1 MREKIPKTESP
12 SKRQFKDNET
22 AEDVREKAMVR
33 LKRPRNAIQTKEEL
47 LQNVIESLVD
57 FLREKTAADREIK
70 EIEVTCK
77 TTGTGKSTAND
88 ESYVDSAATTE

>member
-22 AEDVREKAMVR
+22 AEDVREKAMVC

-70 EIEVTCK
+70 QQ
-77 TTGTGKSTAND
+77 KSKLRAKQQ
-88 ESYVDSAATTE
+88 EQEGQQQMMKAMMI

>member
-22 AEDVREKAMVR
+22 AEDVREKAMVC

-57 FLREKTAADREIK
+57 FLREKTAA
-70 EIEVTCK
+70 EV
-77 TTGTGKSTAND
+77 GRNR
-88 ESYVDSAATTE
+88 SYVQNNRNRRVNSK